1 MESFFS
7 SLKAEQRG
15 RKTYGRGM
23 SDVFDHIERFQNLQ
37 NAPLDARDLSPME
50 FEMNAQLAYAGSSEP
65 AAARSRM
72 PAVGAVVFGIC
83 SPGCARAASGHAA
96 VQCDELAPLHSII
109 SSAHSY
115 VE

>member
-1 MESFFS
+1 
-7 SLKAEQRG
+7 
-15 RKTYGRGM
+15 
-23 SDVFDHIERFQNLQ
+23 
-37 NAPLDARDLSPME
+37 
-50 FEMNAQLAYAGSSEP
+50 
-65 AAARSRM
+65 M